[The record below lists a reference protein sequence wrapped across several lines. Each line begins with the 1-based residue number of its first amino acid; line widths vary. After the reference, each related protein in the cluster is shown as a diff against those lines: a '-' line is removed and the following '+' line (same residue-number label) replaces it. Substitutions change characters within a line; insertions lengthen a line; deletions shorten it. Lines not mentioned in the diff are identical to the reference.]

1 MYYSGTIVQYG
12 VMIASEDCKRIFKQC
27 INDYHKFDS
36 VDQPIHNPYSETE
49 IEYLLYLKCWID
61 SVQWHYEDIIRDPD
75 INPEYGVNL
84 KRLIDH
90 SNQRRTDVVEQI
102 DDWFSKQF
110 HEVEY
115 EENARLN
122 TESPAWVIDRLSIL
136 ALKMFHME
144 EQVNRSDASQDH
156 LNRSEQKLSVLKEQ
170 QNDLSLSLDQFL
182 DDIKNGRR
190 RMKVYR
196 QMKMYNDPE
205 TNPVLYNRDKL

>member
-1 MYYSGTIVQYG
+1 M
-12 VMIASEDCKRIFKQC
+12 
-27 INDYHKFDS
+27 
-36 VDQPIHNPYSETE
+36 
-49 IEYLLYLKCWID
+49 
-61 SVQWHYEDIIRDPD
+61 
-75 INPEYGVNL
+75 NL

-110 HEVEY
+110 REVEY

-122 TESPAWVIDRLSIL
+122 SESPAWVIDRLSIL
-136 ALKMFHME
+136 ALKIFHME
-144 EQVNRSDASQDH
+144 EQVNRSDSSQDH
-156 LNRSEQKLSVLKEQ
+156 LSRSEQKLSVLKEQ